1 MKKKEKFVTRS
12 TWVTH
17 AEVMQVN
24 VETEEIETQCYDI
37 YGKCS
42 DETAILRRVKDVCGA
57 IVKPIKLKHMESECV
72 VLGIPESKFYEL
84 AQKLDVA
91 PRTKNEMENE

>member
-24 VETEEIETQCYDI
+24 VETEEIETECYDI
-37 YGKCS
+37 YGICS
-42 DETAILRRVKDVCGA
+42 DETAILRRVKDV
-57 IVKPIKLKHMESECV
+57 
-72 VLGIPESKFYEL
+72 
-84 AQKLDVA
+84 
-91 PRTKNEMENE
+91 